1 VTRCYPG
8 GVSDDRETR
17 LSKLLA
23 YLLRHKP
30 DAAGVTLD
38 PEGWVNLD
46 TLIAG
51 VNEHERLPFPLE
63 RELAVRVLLGPS
75 SDLFQFEE
83 NLVRARSGHSVAGVS
98 IPEPEG
104 LEIPEFLFLA
114 LEPDALEFCTGA
126 QSLSAP
132 PGRPFRL
139 LQDEE
144 SVLPENLIVVE
155 ALRAA
160 RQGVTFEEGEDGV
173 YRCDR
178 IPLRYVLSARAGYER
193 QVSAGGVLMRIKGSE
208 IEFALIRT
216 LPRPQTQPEPEEG
229 DICDERAKPER
240 RADDRRHNDKGA
252 PDGVE
257 RRRGRSRR
265 MRRRRRS
272 GRWGT
277 EGRLEL
283 PKGKLEEGESAH
295 EAAVRETRE
304 EMGVTDELTVR
315 ARLQKNHYAF
325 RIPDG
330 TVIFKTVHYYMLE
343 CVAREPS
350 FSPRLEEG
358 IVSVEW
364 WAASRAIQQVAFP
377 NLRPVLQRAWDLAEG
392 A

>member
-1 VTRCYPG
+1 M
-8 GVSDDRETR
+8 SDEQETR

-38 PEGWVNLD
+38 SEGWVDLD
-46 TLIAG
+46 LLIAG
-51 VNEHERLPFPLE
+51 VNEHQRLHFTLE
-63 RELAVRVLLGPS
+63 PEFVLRVIEGPS
-75 SDLFQFEE
+75 ADLFQLEGGR
-83 NLVRARSGHSVAGVS
+83 VRARSGHSVAGVS
-98 IPEPEG
+98 IPEPDG
-104 LEIPEFLFLA
+104 IQLPEFLFFG

-126 QSLSAP
+126 QSLTAP

-139 LQDEE
+139 LSDEE
-144 SVLPENLIVVE
+144 SVAPENLIVVE

-160 RQGVTFEEGEDGV
+160 RQGVVFVEDEDA
-173 YRCDR
+173 YCCER
-178 IPLRYVLSARAGYER
+178 IPLRYVLSARVGYVR
-193 QVSAGGVLMRIKGSE
+193 QISAGGVLMRGKGAE

-216 LPRPQTQPEPEEG
+216 LPRPQTSPDEG
-229 DICDERAKPER
+229 DVNDERAKPER
-240 RADDRRHNDKGA
+240 RADDRRSEAKDEGS

-283 PKGKLEEGESAH
+283 PKGKLEVGETTH
-295 EAAVRETRE
+295 EAAIRETRE
-304 EMGVTDELTVR
+304 EMGVSEELSVR
-315 ARLQKNHYAF
+315 AALQKNHYAF
-325 RIPDG
+325 RVPDG
-330 TVIFKTVHYYMLE
+330 SVIFKTVHYYMLE
-343 CVAREPS
+343 CAAREPS
-350 FSPRLEEG
+350 FAPRLEEG

>member
-8 GVSDDRETR
+8 VVPDDRETR

-46 TLIAG
+46 VLIAG
-51 VNEHERLPFPLE
+51 INQHERLPWALE
-63 RELAVRVLLGPS
+63 RELAVRILLGPS
-75 SDLFQFEE
+75 SDLFQFED

-114 LEPDALEFCTGA
+114 LEPDALEVCTGA

-139 LQDEE
+139 LLDEE
-144 SVLPENLIVVE
+144 SVRPQDLIVVE

-160 RQGVTFEEGEDGV
+160 RQGVTFHEDEEEEC

-178 IPLRYVLSARAGYER
+178 IPLRYVLSARAGYQR
-193 QVSAGGVLMRIKGSE
+193 QVSAGGVLMRNQGPE

-216 LPRPQTQPEPEEG
+216 LPRPQAQPEEEG
-229 DICDERAKPER
+229 DINDERAKPER
-240 RADDRRHNDKGA
+240 RADDRRSKDKGA

-283 PKGKLEEGESAH
+283 PKGKLEEGETAH
-295 EAAVRETRE
+295 EAAIRETRE
-304 EMGVTDELTVR
+304 EMGVRDELTVR
-315 ARLQKNHYAF
+315 AALQKNHYAF

-330 TVIFKTVHYYMLE
+330 SVIFKTVHYYMLE
-343 CVAREPS
+343 CVANEPS
-350 FSPRLEEG
+350 FSPRREEG

>member
-1 VTRCYPG
+1 MTRCYPG
-8 GVSDDRETR
+8 VVPDDRETR

-30 DAAGVTLD
+30 DAAGVSLD
-38 PEGWVNLD
+38 AEGWVNLD
-46 TLIAG
+46 ALISG
-51 VNEHERLPFPLE
+51 VNEHERLPFQLE

-75 SDLFQFEE
+75 SDLFQFEN

-114 LEPDALEFCTGA
+114 LEPDALEVCTGA

-132 PGRPFRL
+132 PDRPFRL

-144 SVLPENLIVVE
+144 SVRPENLIVVE

-160 RQGVTFEEGEDGV
+160 RQGVTFEEDEEEDC

-178 IPLRYVLSARAGYER
+178 IPLRYVLSARAGYQR
-193 QVSAGGVLMRIKGSE
+193 QVSAGGVLMRNQGKE
-208 IEFALIRT
+208 VEFALIRT
-216 LPRPQTQPEPEEG
+216 LPRPQTQPDEG
-229 DICDERAKPER
+229 DINDERAKPER
-240 RADDRRHNDKGA
+240 RADDRRSKDQGA

-272 GRWGT
+272 GRWGA

-283 PKGKLEEGESAH
+283 PKGKLEEGETAH
-295 EAAVRETRE
+295 EAAIRETRE
-304 EMGVTDELTVR
+304 EMGVSDELTVR
-315 ARLQKNHYAF
+315 AALQKNHYAF

-330 TVIFKTVHYYMLE
+330 SVIFKTVHYYMLE

-350 FSPRLEEG
+350 FSPRREEG